1 MEEDHSSSSH
11 GHNRNCSSTAGSGKR
26 GRATKDGARY
36 RGVRR
41 RPWGRYAAEI
51 RDPQSKERRWLGTF
65 DTAEQAA
72 CAYDVAARAMRGHK
86 ARTNFYYPPTTAAR
100 PRDAA
105 VGRALRH
112 PDVPHLHSHIDPL
125 LLRSLINH
133 SSSSLHHKPP
143 CCPCCSSLSSC
154 SAAPPPPP
162 PVSDPPT
169 CGTAGLCRIAS
180 HPDSINVSITAA
192 SSSDQSLLVQSSSM
206 AEVPNQFADDCD
218 FFRKEP
224 PESGLLQEIVNG
236 FSSQQQSMD
245 NRSNQMPSTQEE
257 KMFDSDTFPM
267 IPRGLLEDVFDVVS
281 AKLHKA

>member
-86 ARTNFYYPPTTAAR
+86 ARTNFY
-100 PRDAA
+100 
-105 VGRALRH
+105 
-112 PDVPHLHSHIDPL
+112 
-125 LLRSLINH
+125 
-133 SSSSLHHKPP
+133 
-143 CCPCCSSLSSC
+143 C

>member
-11 GHNRNCSSTAGSGKR
+11 GRNGNCSSTAGSGKR

-72 CAYDVAARAMRGHK
+72 CAYDVAARAMRGPK
-86 ARTNFYYPPTTAAR
+86 ARTNFYYPPATAAR
-100 PRDAA
+100 PRAT
-105 VGRALRH
+105 G
-112 PDVPHLHSHIDPL
+112 PEVPHLNSPIDPL
-125 LLRSLINH
+125 LLRSLIDH

-143 CCPCCSSLSSC
+143 CCPPCSSLSSC
-154 SAAPPPPP
+154 SPPPP
-162 PVSDPPT
+162 PVTDHPT
-169 CGTAGLCRIAS
+169 CGTAGLCGIAS
-180 HPDSINVSITAA
+180 HPDSINASFTAA
-192 SSSDQSLLVQSSSM
+192 SSSDQSLLVQFSSM
-206 AEVPNQFADDCD
+206 AEVADDCD

-236 FSSQQQSMD
+236 FSSRQQSMD
-245 NRSNQMPSTQEE
+245 HRSYQMPSKKEE

-267 IPRGLLEDVFDVVS
+267 IPQGLLEDVFDVFS

>member
-11 GHNRNCSSTAGSGKR
+11 GHNRNRSSTAGSGKR

-36 RGVRR
+36 RGVRC

-72 CAYDVAARAMRGHK
+72 YAYDVAARAMRGPK

-100 PRDAA
+100 PRAAA
-105 VGRALRH
+105 VGCVLRC
-112 PDVPHLHSHIDPL
+112 PDVPHLHSPIDPL
-125 LLRSLINH
+125 LLRSLISH

-143 CCPCCSSLSSC
+143 CCPCRSSLSSC
-154 SAAPPPPP
+154 SAPPP
-162 PVSDPPT
+162 PVTDPPT
-169 CGTAGLCRIAS
+169 CGAAGLCGIAS
-180 HPDSINVSITAA
+180 HPDSINASFTAA
-192 SSSDQSLLVQSSSM
+192 SSSDQSILVQSSSV

-236 FSSQQQSMD
+236 FCSHQQSMH
-245 NRSNQMPSTQEE
+245 NRSHQMPSKQEE
-257 KMFDSDTFPM
+257 KMFDSDTFPTV
-267 IPRGLLEDVFDVVS
+267 PQGLLEDVFGVFS
-281 AKLHKA
+281 AKLHKAA